1 MKDDARECEELLC
14 PFGALF
20 PSLSLFPRTRKKN
33 FENSIQ
39 KKHTEIKTCRK
50 RSRVIIRNATKTV
63 AAAAAAA
70 RGTDDESVRV
80 ERAARARFHLL
91 SCVVYIFQKRGK
103 KLIFDKP

>member
-1 MKDDARECEELLC
+1 MSVWCS
-14 PFGALF
+14 F
-20 PSLSLFPRTRKKN
+20 PLSLSLFPGTRKKS

-63 AAAAAAA
+63 AAAAAA

>member
-1 MKDDARECEELLC
+1 MSVWCS
-14 PFGALF
+14 F
-20 PSLSLFPRTRKKN
+20 PLSLSLFPGTRKKS